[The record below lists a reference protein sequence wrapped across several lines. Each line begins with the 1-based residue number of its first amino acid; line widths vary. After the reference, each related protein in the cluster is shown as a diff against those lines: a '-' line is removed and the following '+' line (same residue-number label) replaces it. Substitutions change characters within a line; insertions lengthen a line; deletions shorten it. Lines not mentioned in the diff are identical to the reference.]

1 MTNAPRYSKSTRIQT
16 TISVL
21 EEAVASLDTLA
32 QASGVS
38 RSRLMDLAV
47 RRFLRWAANLDPQD
61 LQLIAEYEVTE
72 PISGFVRRNTPSPIQ
87 AVEVPPP
94 PAAPSYHP
102 PPQQAQEEDPRAKV
116 LSSSAPAYPE
126 AVVDVIRRDRR
137 VPVEEAPRVRDRHG
151 RYVSEVP
158 PAPRGRRDR

>member
-1 MTNAPRYSKSTRIQT
+1 MEQALLNLSPMNNPIRSRLSTRVQT

-21 EEAVASLDTLA
+21 EEAVEGLDGLA

-72 PISGFVRRNTPSPIQ
+72 PISGFVRRTT
-87 AVEVPPP
+87 PPP
-94 PAAPSYHP
+94 MSAVVT
-102 PPQQAQEEDPRAKV
+102 PQELPRAKV
-116 LSSSAPAYPE
+116 LSSSSPPATVPPAPQSEPGGP
-126 AVVDVIRRDRR
+126 VTPRRARR
-137 VPVEEAPRVRDRHG
+137 IPVEETPRVRDRQG
-151 RYVSEVP
+151 RYTE
-158 PAPRGRRDR
+158 GR